1 MTIIKKF
8 DPEEHTKKFP
18 KKYIILTVMSLFV
31 LILIEIWTSNVV
43 VSFGAKF
50 EDISALKKTLQMEN
64 QILENEI
71 AKYSSLSNVA
81 THSASLGFS
90 KIESVQYIR

>member
-31 LILIEIWTSNVV
+31 LILIEIWASNTV
-43 VSFGAKF
+43 VSFGEKF
-50 EDISALKKTLQMEN
+50 QSLSVLKQALQMES
-64 QILENEI
+64 QILQNEI
-71 AKYSSLSNVA
+71 AKGSSLTSIA
-81 THSASLGFS
+81 SQSAGLGFT
-90 KIESVQYIR
+90 KLESIQYIR

>member
-8 DPEEHTKKFP
+8 DPEQHSKKFP
-18 KKYIILTVMSLFV
+18 KKYLILTVASLFI
-31 LILIEIWTSNVV
+31 LILIEIWVSNAV

-71 AKYSSLSNVA
+71 AKYSSLSSVA
-81 THSASLGFS
+81 TSSAALGFY
-90 KIESVQYIR
+90 KVESVQYIR